1 MEESH
6 NRFMAPLLY
15 HAKKVLFHDA
25 LSADAEAAP
34 HFRGITAAAPV
45 EKNTQETKAVKRNE
59 KSRRGRMNAAT
70 CSLAA
75 VSTDVP
81 MNHGTKPKNRH
92 DEKENR
98 MPFGRFNSNR
108 RGAFRKKMD
117 SLASTSAVDGTQRHG
132 GSGALKNRRDE
143 WSNLQ
148 SVSSSTNLAWS
159 VFNDGQ
165 VKVSGMEKAAKRVE
179 QFNEHNSANSQQTSS
194 NEHICYRSRQAL
206 TDNREKDTS
215 ILSSIHESKKERRN
229 RRRGRCRHHVSSLV
243 QHSEKVSTKPEA
255 GKRATAV
262 SSLMNLPSS
271 IQKPQQRHDS
281 AYGAA
286 ALRTH
291 PTDERPTGQEDE
303 LIQNIQSMNIDDSI
317 KSPTKIQSFK
327 LQPSLPSPSFQSPIV
342 YKQCPFAVAGACT
355 SPPNT
360 LHRLASVSNNIF
372 PKAANEYTPASKAAH
387 NYTPGSSAK
396 PVRKRMDKKKT
407 PDKLTGMDECGTVD
421 GMSPMTASPL
431 VTEISI
437 TPASLVRRRRRS
449 VKLNDLIEKDDAAQG
464 SVDGQDCAVS
474 FECVEDHEEMSHNGV
489 SPRNML
495 TSPLNECAAP
505 QFDEGEI
512 ICAKAN
518 LFLDGF
524 DTNIV
529 EGEASSDTEA
539 TKTKVTRGSAVIAL
553 EVATPRFNK
562 PKSAVEHSM
571 QDENRNKAYIRGSA
585 VMSIQ
590 KAPPLCKPV
599 MLSQAE
605 HSESGANFTK
615 KKKEKQKKVGV
626 KKSLNLT
633 CSKTNGKSEQS
644 KTQQS
649 NAEEVILA
657 GEGIRRSARESKPTD
672 RFTVDAW
679 NDTDREG
686 AGRKV
691 RFTNNEADDLSP
703 DELTEEDE
711 LLGEDNSD
719 PTSSLTERHKSVT
732 THEPCRDK
740 HDPLPLAPKQEMDT
754 NQTLSSSLNDGQ
766 WSSEEVSML
775 RNAQNN
781 IDPTISS
788 YWEEVSSL
796 LGGKSASECREK
808 WFSLVATPKG
818 RPHNGNKKDQLRCSS
833 SNSKPV
839 NDESIFEEEDDL
851 FQSTP
856 WRGAFLDVQDDS
868 IAAKLSQSTT
878 FRTSLGLSPCLQS
891 TTVKNS
897 FLSQQ
902 VESALNERRKG
913 YKTYIDN
920 LRKDLN
926 SLQKNSKKGTTQK
939 AANGQRSVYLECGAW
954 GKLSTD
960 GTVHISM
967 KEESED
973 EVDDYFDEEEED

>member
-15 HAKKVLFHDA
+15 HAKKVLFPDA
-25 LSADAEAAP
+25 LSADATTAP

-59 KSRRGRMNAAT
+59 KSRRGRMNAVT

-75 VSTDVP
+75 VSTDVT
-81 MNHGTKPKNRH
+81 MNHGTKYPNRH

-117 SLASTSAVDGTQRHG
+117 SLAATSAVGGTQ
-132 GSGALKNRRDE
+132 KNRRDD

-148 SVSSSTNLAWS
+148 TVSSSTSLAWS
-159 VFNDGQ
+159 VFNDGR
-165 VKVSGMEKAAKRVE
+165 VKAKRVE
-179 QFNEHNSANSQQTSS
+179 QFNEDNSANSQQTSS
-194 NEHICYRSRQAL
+194 NEHICSRSRQDL

-215 ILSSIHESKKERRN
+215 ILSSVHESKKEGRN

-243 QHSEKVSTKPEA
+243 QQSEKVSTKSE
-255 GKRATAV
+255 GSKRATAV

-303 LIQNIQSMNIDDSI
+303 LIQNIQSMNIDDAI
-317 KSPTKIQSFK
+317 ESPTKIQSFT
-327 LQPSLPSPSFQSPIV
+327 LQPSLPSPSFHSPIV
-342 YKQCPFAVAGACT
+342 YKQRPFAVAGACT
-355 SPPNT
+355 SPPDA
-360 LHRLASVSNNIF
+360 LHRIASVSNNIF
-372 PKAANEYTPASKAAH
+372 QKAANEYTPASKAAH
-387 NYTPGSSAK
+387 NYTPGSSAT

-421 GMSPMTASPL
+421 VMSPMTTSPL

-437 TPASLVRRRRRS
+437 TPASLFRRRRRS
-449 VKLNDLIEKDDAAQG
+449 AKLNDLIEKDDAAQG
-464 SVDGQDCAVS
+464 AVDGQDCAVS
-474 FECVEDHEEMSHNGV
+474 FECVDDHEEMSHNGV

-505 QFDEGEI
+505 HFDEGEI

-524 DTNIV
+524 DAIIV
-529 EGEASSDTEA
+529 EGEVSSDTEA

-571 QDENRNKAYIRGSA
+571 YENRNKANIRGSA

-590 KAPPLCKPV
+590 KAPPLCKPL

-605 HSESGANFTK
+605 HSESGVYVTK
-615 KKKEKQKKVGV
+615 KKKEKQQKAGV

-633 CSKTNGKSEQS
+633 SSKTNGKSEHS

-649 NAEEVILA
+649 NAEKVILA

-672 RFTVDAW
+672 RFTVDTW
-679 NDTDREG
+679 NDNDREG

-691 RFTNNEADDLSP
+691 RFTNNDADDLSP
-703 DELTEEDE
+703 DEPTGEDE

-719 PTSSLTERHKSVT
+719 LTSSLTERHESVT
-732 THEPCRDK
+732 THEPCSDK
-740 HDPLPLAPKQEMDT
+740 QDPLPLAPMQEMDT
-754 NQTLSSSLNDGQ
+754 NQTLSSSFNDGQ

-775 RNAQNN
+775 RNAQNS

-818 RPHNGNKKDQLRCSS
+818 RPQKDNKKDQLRCSS
-833 SNSKPV
+833 SDSKPV

-856 WRGAFLDVQDDS
+856 WRGALLDVENDS
-868 IAAKLSQSTT
+868 IATKLSQSTT
-878 FRTSLGLSPCLQS
+878 FRTSFGLSPCLQS

-897 FLSQQ
+897 LLSHQD
-902 VESALNERRKG
+902 ESALNDRRKG